1 MTNAIEHPIKPTS
14 ALTGDLSKGANP
26 LKSPWKKLRGG
37 VLFVLGYL
45 LSPLSWWNDLVFNLP
60 LAYLFGYICS
70 WVDKDWLLPGAIAGY
85 WFSNI
90 AGILLMQAG
99 IIDVCQENAGERNL
113 KKELL
118 AGLASSTA
126 YTVLIVT
133 LIQLK
138 ILETPDLLLSKA
150 LTNISAMLSALH

>member
-1 MTNAIEHPIKPTS
+1 MTNAIKHPLQPTS
-14 ALTGDLSKGANP
+14 ALSEDLSERANQP
-26 LKSPWKKLRGG
+26 KSPWKKLRGG

-70 WVDKDWLLPGAIAGY
+70 WVNRDWLLPGAIAGY

-99 IIDVCQENAGERNL
+99 IIDTFQDNSQERNP

-118 AGLASSTA
+118 TGLASATA

-138 ILETPDLLLSKA
+138 ILENPELLLSKA
-150 LTNISAMLSALH
+150 LTNISALLSALH